1 MDKVWKVVTTVWLFI
16 SVLFTGLEL
25 YRCGEYAVGKA
36 VGGYYSGYLWLGIGM
51 LAFFLVSYLLLRKNL
66 GILQTMSHEGA
77 HMIVSGL
84 FLRKEIYEFKAVD
97 AKMMGQDKVLGSVT
111 SNMRS
116 HNIFSS
122 LAPYMFPYLVFLLLF
137 FRLMIKD
144 NCLPIIDF
152 VIGMMLMFY
161 ITCWK
166 RDTGR
171 WQSDIIRC
179 GVFRSYLFIIA
190 ALMFNFS
197 IIFYS
202 LSLDTNGT
210 INILK
215 ANVLYF
221 TQSWDDILWLISLLK

>member
-1 MDKVWKVVTTVWLFI
+1 MGKMWRLVTTVWLFI
-16 SVLFTGLEL
+16 SVLFTGFEL
-25 YRCGEYAVGKA
+25 FRCGEYAVGRVA
-36 VGGYYSGYLWLGIGM
+36 AGYYSGYMWLGIGM
-51 LAFFLVSYLLLRKNL
+51 IAFFLITFLLIRKNL

-97 AKMMGQDKVLGSVT
+97 TKMMGQDNVLGSVT

-144 NCLPIIDF
+144 NCLPIIDL
-152 VIGMMLMFY
+152 VVGIMLMFY

-166 RDTGR
+166 RDIGR

-179 GVFRSYLFIIA
+179 GIFRSYLFIIS
-190 ALMFNFS
+190 ALMFNFA
-197 IIFYS
+197 IIIYS
-202 LSLDTNGT
+202 LSYNHTGT
-210 INILK
+210 INIID

-221 TQSWDDILWLISLLK
+221 RQSWSDILWLISLLK